1 MWLVYVF
8 IRLFNY
14 KHVKGL
20 IGETFQKVKD
30 ILEGFIGQHKKR
42 LKNAPP
48 LNFVNASCSLCASN
62 SSHA

>member
-1 MWLVYVF
+1 M
-8 IRLFNY
+8 FNY